1 MPKYPCGKCTRN
13 VGKCHAVLCKGTCS
27 KWFHLKCTDLKQ
39 EGFKQIE
46 KHNTLWF
53 CNECNLINLS
63 YKEDQDVENINEDLT
78 SEIENLNEVIK
89 TLNEELTFAKE
100 EITELRSHSSRLEI
114 LVLEKEEKN
123 LLLERKLKAL
133 LDQMNVNVGK
143 EWQSERKSL
152 PLVKN
157 IQTPHN
163 TPVATSEKE
172 LFSNVVSKNIR
183 NPSKGKM
190 HIKKQ
195 PLSTISTFNYYEVL
209 SSDTDDYED
218 ELQNIDAEN
227 VQVKVQNIVTKKK
240 LLLCSDSHGRDVAWN
255 INNIQN
261 SFEAIGYVKP
271 GGKSEQVLN
280 MINFEKENCS
290 NDDVLVLMCGAND
303 VAKNESQVAINN
315 ITKAL
320 EMAKCYTSNVV
331 LVDLPNRYD
340 LAEWSCVNE
349 ETKKTNE
356 ILKKLSE
363 KYPNVTL
370 VEASKANK
378 HLHTRHGLHLS
389 VSGKR
394 WLAHEII
401 QAVRDN
407 PEKRPTSSLSTESP
421 VLQSAQTNKVNNSG
435 NSPSP
440 VPSRHPPS
448 PLMTT
453 Q

>member
-1 MPKYPCGKCTRN
+1 
-13 VGKCHAVLCKGTCS
+13 
-27 KWFHLKCTDLKQ
+27 
-39 EGFKQIE
+39 
-46 KHNTLWF
+46 
-53 CNECNLINLS
+53 
-63 YKEDQDVENINEDLT
+63 
-78 SEIENLNEVIK
+78 
-89 TLNEELTFAKE
+89 
-100 EITELRSHSSRLEI
+100 
-114 LVLEKEEKN
+114 
-123 LLLERKLKAL
+123 
-133 LDQMNVNVGK
+133 MNVNVGK

-172 LFSNVVSKNIR
+172 LFSNVVSKIIR

-195 PLSTISTFNYYEVL
+195 PLSTVATFNYYEVL

-227 VQVKVQNIVTKKK
+227 VQVKEQNIVTKKK
-240 LLLCSDSHGRDVAWN
+240 LLLCSDSHGRDIAWN

-271 GGKSEQVLN
+271 GGKIEQVLN

-303 VAKNESQVAINN
+303 VAKNESKVAINN

-320 EMAKCYTSNVV
+320 EMAKCYTINVV

-349 ETKKTNE
+349 ETRKTNE

-389 VSGKR
+389 VSGKSAAVSPNKQSLQLGKLTISSPKSPPAFATDDNTVTDFMGFNIFHSNIQSIKNKLDMLNI
-394 WLAHEII
+394 WINELNITIDII
-401 QAVRDN
+401 TIN
-407 PEKRPTSSLSTESP
+407 E
-421 VLQSAQTNKVNNSG
+421 
-435 NSPSP
+435 
-440 VPSRHPPS
+440 H
-448 PLMTT
+448 
-453 Q
+453 